1 MKTTLKHFKVDT
13 NKHATSLH
21 KEPMKKKAT
30 LMPFRDHSGKFG
42 PIWPTLSKIWNHFG
56 VNFSPFFSPK
66 WPDCAQIMYSGTDYN
81 YTVLVGAIFG
91 PFRANLTSFIR
102 QEPDIEAIFKDNFTP
117 FSVQNDLNT
126 PKLLTVA
133 GDINAQ
139 NSGGLLFWTK
149 VCLLRNE
156 SLSII
161 LSTIN
166 VAPNGE
172 E

>member
-1 MKTTLKHFKVDT
+1 
-13 NKHATSLH
+13 
-21 KEPMKKKAT
+21 
-30 LMPFRDHSGKFG
+30 
-42 PIWPTLSKIWNHFG
+42 
-56 VNFSPFFSPK
+56 
-66 WPDCAQIMYSGTDYN
+66 MYSGTDYN

-139 NSGGLLFWTK
+139 NSGGLWGAFGGPL
-149 VCLLRNE
+149 
-156 SLSII
+156 
-161 LSTIN
+161 
-166 VAPNGE
+166 VATLG
-172 E
+172 